1 MVAAEGGIV
10 DIWCNLFTREGME
23 IYFDSD
29 AQNVAAQIFGKED
42 MYDPNKGMTAD
53 EFVEMMDAN
62 GVDKVLIPALKF
74 GALEGGMQID
84 VAHELVAEVTTAY
97 PDRIHG
103 LAGINPREGM
113 EGVAKL
119 EEYVEKHGFVGAL
132 LEPYGWNLPLNH
144 RKYYPFYAKCAEL
157 DVPVVMQVGH
167 SAMKMP
173 SKMGKPLLLDD
184 VAMDFPELDIV
195 GGHTGWPWSSE
206 LEALVW
212 KHSNLYLGATA
223 HAPKY
228 WDENIVT
235 FIKTR
240 GRDKAVF
247 GTDYPVL
254 EYEETFE
261 QIDELSFSKNVERK
275 LLSENARELFDI

>member
-1 MVAAEGGIV
+1 MVAPAGDIV

-42 MYDPNKGMTAD
+42 MYDPDKGMTAD
-53 EFVEMMDAN
+53 EFVAMMDDN
-62 GVDKVLIPALKF
+62 GVDTVLIPALKF
-74 GALEGGMQID
+74 GALEGGFQID
-84 VAHELVAEVTTAY
+84 VPHELVAEITREY
-97 PDRIHG
+97 PDRIKG

-113 EGVAKL
+113 DGVATM
-119 EEYVEKHGFVGAL
+119 EKYIEDHGFVGAL

-184 VAMDFPELDIV
+184 VAMDFPDLDIV

-228 WDENIVT
+228 WDDNIT
-235 FIKTR
+235 QFIRTR

-247 GTDYPVL
+247 GSDYPVL
-254 EYEETFE
+254 EWDETFS
-261 QIDELSFSKNVERK
+261 QIDDLDLGEEVERK
-275 LLSENARELFDI
+275 LLSENARKLFDL

>member
-1 MVAAEGGIV
+1 MVAPAGDIV

-42 MYDPNKGMTAD
+42 MYDPDKGMTAD
-53 EFVEMMDAN
+53 EFVAMMDDN
-62 GVDKVLIPALKF
+62 GVDTVLIPALKF
-74 GALEGGMQID
+74 GALEGGFQID
-84 VAHELVAEVTTAY
+84 VPHELVAEITREY
-97 PDRIHG
+97 PDRIKG
-103 LAGINPREGM
+103 LAGINPRAGM
-113 EGVAKL
+113 DGVATM
-119 EEYVEKHGFVGAL
+119 EKYIEDHGFVGAL

-157 DVPVVMQVGH
+157 GVPVVMQVGH

-184 VAMDFPELDIV
+184 VAMDFPDLDIV

-228 WDENIVT
+228 WDDNIT
-235 FIKTR
+235 QFIRTR

-247 GTDYPVL
+247 GSDYPVL
-254 EYEETFE
+254 EWDETFS
-261 QIDELSFSKNVERK
+261 QIDDLDLGEEVERK
-275 LLSENARELFDI
+275 LLSENARKLFDL